1 MLNKKYII
9 IALIIL
15 LAGCTNDTSNIN
27 TARAETITN
36 SSNTVN
42 DDSNDDSNNVSNTT
56 ENINTIIT
64 DTTEQKSDVID
75 LKSGTFD
82 TTDLTLFDSD
92 IIELNLK
99 SPITIKLYCSAAI
112 NEDNVPMFDDGNY
125 WALIAETSDGYYE
138 ILNKTSVQLGDV
150 NYTAYF
156 NENDVF
162 NILIKQSTTANYS
175 IDNFTYDEDNK
186 RFEQNSLL
194 DLDNINNMAESS
206 Y

>member
-1 MLNKKYII
+1 MLNKKYIL

-15 LAGCTNDTSNIN
+15 LAGCTNDNSNIN
-27 TARAETITN
+27 VARAETITN

-42 DDSNDDSNNVSNTT
+42 DDSNDDSNDVSNTT

-64 DTTEQKSDVID
+64 DTIEQKSDVID

-92 IIELNLK
+92 SIELNLK

-125 WALIAETSDGYYE
+125 WALIAETVDGYYE

-156 NENDVF
+156 NEDDVF